1 MPAMTTTSPSFKRN
15 TVRWIMNTQRCGDD
29 LVAIL
34 VARDPNQDLD
44 SIPNLDLG
52 VQDMVGYIMDPFN
65 FFLYGTL
72 TLVGLI
78 IITYWYMK

>member
-1 MPAMTTTSPSFKRN
+1 MPMTQTTSPSFKRN
-15 TVRWIMNTQRCGDD
+15 TVRWIMNTQRCGND

-52 VQDMVGYIMDPFN
+52 VQNMVGCIMDPFI

-72 TLVGLI
+72 SLVGLI
-78 IITYWYMK
+78 IIIYWYTK

>member
-1 MPAMTTTSPSFKRN
+1 
-15 TVRWIMNTQRCGDD
+15 
-29 LVAIL
+29 
-34 VARDPNQDLD
+34 
-44 SIPNLDLG
+44 
-52 VQDMVGYIMDPFN
+52 MVGYIMDPFN

>member
-1 MPAMTTTSPSFKRN
+1 
-15 TVRWIMNTQRCGDD
+15 MNTWRCGDD

-52 VQDMVGYIMDPFN
+52 VQDVVGFVMDMTLMTYIA
-65 FFLYGTL
+65 
-72 TLVGLI
+72 I
-78 IITYWYMK
+78 IAAGFILLFWTYLK